1 MTTKPSVPP
10 SPKTGRTLKAAAI
23 ASCVAGMACASA
35 PLVDRPT
42 PPAEDCPLDAQAAMQ
57 KLEVEGLQWSAMFDL
72 KTRAD
77 GFVTVREG
85 RAAVYTVGSGGRVQ
99 WGSMLTGTL
108 YVGSKRVYG
117 RFTQLRQKK
126 TGETFPVCIEL
137 WFLEDSTRGV
147 PRSEGGDE
155 NTAVVPNQMSV
166 RGVWRYDE

>member
-1 MTTKPSVPP
+1 
-10 SPKTGRTLKAAAI
+10 
-23 ASCVAGMACASA
+23 MACASA

-42 PPAEDCPLDAQAAMQ
+42 PPAEDCPLDAQEAMQ
-57 KLEVEGLQWSAMFDL
+57 KLRIEGIQWAAKFDPT
-72 KTRAD
+72 TRSD
-77 GFVTVREG
+77 FVTVREG
-85 RAAVYTVGSGGRVQ
+85 RAAVYTHGSEGRVQ

-137 WFLEDSTRGV
+137 WFLDDRTRGV

-155 NTAVVPNQMSV
+155 NTAIVPNMMSV
-166 RGVWRYDE
+166 KGVWRYDE